1 MGVTLWP
8 PSVTVRR
15 VAALSSCG
23 HSHLWDNACKMS
35 VRAPKPAV
43 ISQPRPRKPSL
54 KEQPSYLKEVSVAL
68 SRREELLKLRERMSA
83 AKLIM
88 DADPS
93 AKPWL
98 LSRSI
103 STNSLKEE
111 ILVTTRERNMS
122 RDREESSEISED

>member
-1 MGVTLWP
+1 MGEQRTPSTAAMAVT
-8 PSVTVRR
+8 
-15 VAALSSCG
+15 AG
-23 HSHLWDNACKMS
+23 
-35 VRAPKPAV
+35 PKPV
-43 ISQPRPRKPSL
+43 QITRKPSI

-103 STNSLKEE
+103 SNTSIKED
-111 ILVTTRERNMS
+111 ILVTRERNIS

>member
-1 MGVTLWP
+1 MGSQSVAPEQRTPEAAMAVT
-8 PSVTVRR
+8 
-15 VAALSSCG
+15 AG
-23 HSHLWDNACKMS
+23 
-35 VRAPKPAV
+35 
-43 ISQPRPRKPSL
+43 RKPSI

-83 AKLIM
+83 ATLIM

-103 STNSLKEE
+103 SNTSIKED
-111 ILVTTRERNMS
+111 ILVTRERNMS

>member
-1 MGVTLWP
+1 MGSQVQDTEQSS
-8 PSVTVRR
+8 SVMATP
-15 VAALSSCG
+15 G
-23 HSHLWDNACKMS
+23 
-35 VRAPKPAV
+35 PKPV
-43 ISQPRPRKPSL
+43 KITRKPSL
-54 KEQPSYLKEVSVAL
+54 KKQPSYLKEVSVAL

-103 STNSLKEE
+103 SSNSIKED
-111 ILVTTRERNMS
+111 ILVPTRERNMS
-122 RDREESSEISED
+122 RDREESSEV

>member
-1 MGVTLWP
+1 MGSQ
-8 PSVTVRR
+8 SVASKQRTPTIYYLASMAVS
-15 VAALSSCG
+15 AG
-23 HSHLWDNACKMS
+23 
-35 VRAPKPAV
+35 PKPV
-43 ISQPRPRKPSL
+43 EIKRKPSI

-103 STNSLKEE
+103 SSNSIKEDL
-111 ILVTTRERNMS
+111 LVANRERNLS

>member
-23 HSHLWDNACKMS
+23 HSHLWDNTCKMS

-103 STNSLKEE
+103 SNNSIKEE
-111 ILVTTRERNMS
+111 ILITTRA
-122 RDREESSEISED
+122 RDTEESSEVSED

>member
-1 MGVTLWP
+1 MAPLSQ
-8 PSVTVRR
+8 SVTPKQRTPSL
-15 VAALSSCG
+15 AAMAVTAG
-23 HSHLWDNACKMS
+23 
-35 VRAPKPAV
+35 PKPV
-43 ISQPRPRKPSL
+43 QITRKPSI

-103 STNSLKEE
+103 SNTSIKED
-111 ILVTTRERNMS
+111 ILVTARERNMS

>member
-1 MGVTLWP
+1 MGQSVSGSRAENTYSP
-8 PSVTVRR
+8 PSMAVS
-15 VAALSSCG
+15 AG
-23 HSHLWDNACKMS
+23 
-35 VRAPKPAV
+35 PKPV
-43 ISQPRPRKPSL
+43 QITRKPSI

-103 STNSLKEE
+103 SSNSIKED
-111 ILVTTRERNMS
+111 ILITSRTRNMDRER
-122 RDREESSEISED
+122 EGSSEISED

>member
-1 MGVTLWP
+1 MGSQAV
-8 PSVTVRR
+8 
-15 VAALSSCG
+15 
-23 HSHLWDNACKMS
+23 
-35 VRAPKPAV
+35 APKQRTPTIYLASMAV
-43 ISQPRPRKPSL
+43 SAGPKPVQITRKPSI

-103 STNSLKEE
+103 SNTSIKED
-111 ILVTTRERNMS
+111 ILVTRERNMS

>member
-1 MGVTLWP
+1 MSSAA
-8 PSVTVRR
+8 PSLVVLT
-15 VAALSSCG
+15 
-23 HSHLWDNACKMS
+23 
-35 VRAPKPAV
+35 
-43 ISQPRPRKPSL
+43 RKPSL

-88 DADPS
+88 DADPA

-103 STNSLKEE
+103 SNNSIKEE
-111 ILVTTRERNMS
+111 IIINSRARKMS
-122 RDREESSEISED
+122 RDTEESSEISEDQEE

>member
-1 MGVTLWP
+1 MGSQ
-8 PSVTVRR
+8 SVTPKQRTPSI
-15 VAALSSCG
+15 VAMAVTAG
-23 HSHLWDNACKMS
+23 
-35 VRAPKPAV
+35 PKPV
-43 ISQPRPRKPSL
+43 QITRKPSI

-103 STNSLKEE
+103 SNNSIKEDL
-111 ILVTTRERNMS
+111 LVANRERNMS
-122 RDREESSEISED
+122 RDREENSENS

>member
-1 MGVTLWP
+1 MSDRTPKPV
-8 PSVTVRR
+8 V
-15 VAALSSCG
+15 
-23 HSHLWDNACKMS
+23 HSHTL
-35 VRAPKPAV
+35 
-43 ISQPRPRKPSL
+43 PRKGSL

-68 SRREELLKLRERMSA
+68 TRREELLRLRERMSA

-103 STNSLKEE
+103 SNNSIKEE
-111 ILVTTRERNMS
+111 VKSATIPRRRKASKDSRSS
-122 RDREESSEISED
+122 RDTEDSSEISED